1 MADPLYMN
9 GTWGTTGTAV
19 IDVED
24 RGFLFG
30 DGIYEVLKFQRR
42 VPLFVT
48 EHCRRMAEG
57 LDFLGI
63 PNPWSEEEFGEICV
77 ELSAR
82 CEAENGLLYL
92 QVTRGAEPRAHFASD
107 GLEPTAIAYSRGVTF
122 PDEAQKEQGI
132 AVITTDEIR
141 WYYCNFK
148 TISLL
153 GSVIAKR
160 KAKQAGAEEAVFIK
174 DKLVME
180 GANTNFFGVRDGKVI
195 THPNDHHILP
205 GVVRHHLLDLA
216 LGARIRV
223 DERALHENELF
234 SLDEAFVTS
243 TSLGVMPVTTI
254 DGRAVGNGRRGELT
268 AQLQQLFAQ
277 LEERVSRQGG

>member
-9 GTWGTTGTAV
+9 GTWGTMGTAV
-19 IDVED
+19 IEVED

-57 LDFLGI
+57 LEFLGI
-63 PNPWSEEEFGEICV
+63 SNPWSEEEFGEICV

-82 CEAENGLLYL
+82 SDAENGLLYL
-92 QVTRGAEPRAHFASD
+92 QVTRGAEPRNHFASD
-107 GLEPTAIAYSRGVTF
+107 GLQPTAVAYSRGMEF
-122 PDEAQKEQGI
+122 PDRATKEHGI
-132 AVITTDEIR
+132 AVITTEEIR
-141 WYYCNFK
+141 WYYCNVK
-148 TISLL
+148 TVNLL
-153 GSVIAKR
+153 GSVVAKR

-174 DKLVME
+174 EKLVIE

-195 THPNDHHILP
+195 THPTDHHILP
-205 GVVRHHLLDLA
+205 GIVRHHVLDLA
-216 LGARIRV
+216 LSARIRV

-243 TSLGVMPVTTI
+243 TSMGVMPVTTI

-268 AQLQQLFAQ
+268 GRLLELFDQ